1 MGIAYSVRD
10 HRRVECLRTADKT
23 PAEVHDHIL
32 ENAEYLADWLRPRHA
47 ARL

>member
-10 HRRVECLRTADKT
+10 HWRVECLRTADKT
-23 PAEVHDHIL
+23 PAEIL
-32 ENAEYLADWLRPRHA
+32 ENAEYLADWLRPRHV